1 MKFLLDMPV
10 SMHLCQW
17 LRTQDHE
24 ATHVSQIG
32 MASAS
37 DIDIIK
43 LAKEQR
49 SIIITADLDFSRLIA
64 LAGESSPA
72 LILFWGGNYKETEL
86 KALLD
91 HTLRVISEQDLEKSI
106 VVVDKTR
113 IRKITL
119 PIH

>member
-10 SMHLCQW
+10 SPSLSEW
-17 LRTQDHE
+17 LRGLKHE

-32 MASAS
+32 MAQAS
-37 DIDIIK
+37 DTEILK
-43 LAKEQR
+43 LAQEEK
-49 SIIITADLDFSRLIA
+49 SIIVTADLDFSRLIA
-64 LAGESSPA
+64 LSGEDSPA
-72 LILFWGGNYKETEL
+72 LILFRGGNYKEKEMKNLLEHTLQIISPEEL
-86 KALLD
+86 K
-91 HTLRVISEQDLEKSI
+91 KSI